1 MSTIYKCPAKTRS
14 KSGRVSLTCRTLP
27 RRKNNTLGILLGFVQ
42 YFCAFERNTIC
53 AWHANHTC
61 VHYRAVARGLKLY
74 FAIVRR
80 RRPLRFVLPCPAP
93 TYFSDD
99 IITISYTFL
108 YPFFFPAR
116 QSGPIHAIAELICEL
131 FRLTFRSAHE
141 II

>member
-27 RRKNNTLGILLGFVQ
+27 RRKNYTLGILLGFVQ

-80 RRPLRFVLPCPAP
+80 RRPLRFGLPCPHLLFRRHYY
-93 TYFSDD
+93 YFVY
-99 IITISYTFL
+99 IFI
-108 YPFFFPAR
+108 PVFFPAR